1 MERSQLDEVRA
12 LYREHRPLLFSLAY
26 RMLGIVSDAEDVVQ
40 DVFSHLNDVNLSS
53 IANKK
58 AYLCKMITNRC
69 LDVLKSARKKR
80 ETYVG
85 HWLPEPLPCDL
96 REGGEDPQ
104 QSMVHREMVSYA
116 VLALLQQLNP
126 VERAVFFLRE
136 AFAFDYGEIAS
147 MLNKTAANCR
157 KIHSRAKAKIAME
170 QSRRLHEPEN
180 TDAVVTAFLKA
191 ARSGEVEP
199 FARLLAEDAVL
210 YSDGGG
216 RVPAA
221 IRPIETR
228 ERILRFL
235 FGLVRK
241 AEEMALSLEM
251 RPIRINGETGVIIR
265 NQEEIFGIMAF
276 QLRGGRAASVFLL
289 RNPEKLKPLS
299 RN

>member
-136 AFAFDYGEIAS
+136 S
-147 MLNKTAANCR
+147 L
-157 KIHSRAKAKIAME
+157 
-170 QSRRLHEPEN
+170 RL
-180 TDAVVTAFLKA
+180 
-191 ARSGEVEP
+191 R
-199 FARLLAEDAVL
+199 
-210 YSDGGG
+210 
-216 RVPAA
+216 
-221 IRPIETR
+221 
-228 ERILRFL
+228 
-235 FGLVRK
+235 
-241 AEEMALSLEM
+241 
-251 RPIRINGETGVIIR
+251 
-265 NQEEIFGIMAF
+265 
-276 QLRGGRAASVFLL
+276 LRGDRLDAEQNGGKLPKDSQPGQGED
-289 RNPEKLKPLS
+289 RNGTKPS
-299 RN
+299 PA

>member
-1 MERSQLDEVRA
+1 
-12 LYREHRPLLFSLAY
+12 
-26 RMLGIVSDAEDVVQ
+26 
-40 DVFSHLNDVNLSS
+40 
-53 IANKK
+53 
-58 AYLCKMITNRC
+58 
-69 LDVLKSARKKR
+69 
-80 ETYVG
+80 
-85 HWLPEPLPCDL
+85 
-96 REGGEDPQ
+96 
-104 QSMVHREMVSYA
+104 
-116 VLALLQQLNP
+116 
-126 VERAVFFLRE
+126 
-136 AFAFDYGEIAS
+136 

-241 AEEMALSLEM
+241 AEEMAISLEM
-251 RPIRINGETGVIIR
+251 RPIRINSNGRHHPQPGGDFRDHGFSIARRTRGIRLSASQSGEVKTAFAELTPSCKKSPVGTGLFFYTRRVSQGPLSLHREVSPPVYGQMPVGLKRRGIPDRRRGYIIR
-265 NQEEIFGIMAF
+265 TPVHRKKP
-276 QLRGGRAASVFLL
+276 RGWRG
-289 RNPEKLKPLS
+289 
-299 RN
+299 

>member
-1 MERSQLDEVRA
+1 MEHGKLDEMRN

-40 DVFSHLNDVNLSS
+40 DVFFHLNDVNLSS

-85 HWLPEPLPCDL
+85 PWLPEPLPCDL
-96 REGGEDPQ
+96 RESAGDPQ
-104 QSMVHREMVSYA
+104 QSMVHREMISYA
-116 VLALLQQLNP
+116 VLTLLQQLNP
-126 VERAVFFLRE
+126 VERAVFLLRE
-136 AFAFDYGEIAS
+136 AFAFDYAEISA
-147 MLNKTAANCR
+147 MLGKTTTNCR
-157 KIHSRAKAKIAME
+157 KIHSRAKAKLSME
-170 QSRRLHEPEN
+170 QSFRLHEPEN
-180 TDAVVTAFLKA
+180 ADAFVAAFLKA
-191 ARSGEVEP
+191 ARNGQVEA

-221 IRPIETR
+221 VRPIETR
-228 ERILRFL
+228 ERILRFFL
-235 FGLVRK
+235 GLVRK
-241 AEEMALSLEM
+241 AAELGVSLDM

-265 NQEEIFGIMAF
+265 IKEEIFGFMAF
-276 QLRGGRAASVFLL
+276 QLRDGRATSVFML
-289 RNPEKLKPLS
+289 RNPEKLKRFL